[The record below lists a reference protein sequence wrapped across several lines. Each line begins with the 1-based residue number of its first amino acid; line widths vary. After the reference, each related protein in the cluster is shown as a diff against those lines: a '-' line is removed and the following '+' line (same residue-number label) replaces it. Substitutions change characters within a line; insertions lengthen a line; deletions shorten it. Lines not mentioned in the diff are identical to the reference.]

1 MRGRKDNNEI
11 YSSKNPRG
19 KKKRP
24 FAPLHPREIDK
35 IIMKELILLYTQV
48 EKQDKR
54 SI

>member
-1 MRGRKDNNEI
+1 MKYIVLKTLGEK
-11 YSSKNPRG
+11 